1 MEQPLICPNC
11 TRAILPDHTLVFEQG
26 PPTHLDCK
34 QPRALS
40 PEERILPVAYCR
52 EHPIAE
58 CKDCVARS
66 RLREL
71 AGVGHLRLRELA
83 VEPVSSR
90 IQLCP
95 SCRGDFTD
103 SVRAHIDNCALGPE
117 EVRRRAQAA
126 RENTA
131 PRQPDPRATDAA
143 NVLMRVQVEARFF
156 AEIGDKNRIDAPPES
171 RSARRRRGSDMDTN
185 AAGGSVERTR

>member
-40 PEERILPVAYCR
+40 PEERILPFAYCR

-103 SVRAHIDNCALGPE
+103 SVRTHIDNCALVPE

-126 RENTA
+126 REI
-131 PRQPDPRATDAA
+131 PRL
-143 NVLMRVQVEARFF
+143 V
-156 AEIGDKNRIDAPPES
+156 NRTHELPT
-171 RSARRRRGSDMDTN
+171 RRMS
-185 AAGGSVERTR
+185 

>member
-40 PEERILPVAYCR
+40 PEERILPFAYCR

-58 CKDCVARS
+58 CKDRVAS
-66 RLREL
+66 PRL
-71 AGVGHLRLRELA
+71 
-83 VEPVSSR
+83 
-90 IQLCP
+90 
-95 SCRGDFTD
+95 
-103 SVRAHIDNCALGPE
+103 PE
-117 EVRRRAQAA
+117 
-126 RENTA
+126 
-131 PRQPDPRATDAA
+131 
-143 NVLMRVQVEARFF
+143 
-156 AEIGDKNRIDAPPES
+156 IDAPPES